1 MTEVTLLRRGAV
13 VRIPST
19 ALGPEL
25 PVLGI
30 TFVDLQ
36 FDDGHVER
44 WFGPGVLGSAPED
57 PDMEIVVEWALDDV
71 ADGEAEALLSELA
84 DDGLEIPAGALARTP
99 VEIVFEWNVPLPA
112 ELSLACRGPR
122 EA

>member
-44 WFGPGVLGSAPED
+44 WFGPGMLGSAPED
-57 PDMEIVVEWALDDV
+57 PDMETVVEWAQDDV
-71 ADGEAEALLSELA
+71 VDGQAQALLEDLA
-84 DDGLEIPAGALARTP
+84 EDGLAMPPDALARTP
-99 VEIVFEWNVPLPA
+99 VEIVFEWGVPLPA
-112 ELSLACRGPR
+112 QLHAFTGQ
-122 EA
+122 

>member
-19 ALGPEL
+19 ALGAEL

-44 WFGPGVLGSAPED
+44 WFGPGLLGSTPED
-57 PDMEIVVEWALDDV
+57 PDMETVVEWAQDDV
-71 ADGEAEALLSELA
+71 ADGQAESMLAELA
-84 DDGLEIPAGALARTP
+84 EDGLEIPPGALARTP
-99 VEIVFEWNVPLPA
+99 VEIVFEWGVPLPA
-112 ELSLACRGPR
+112 ALSLACRGPR
-122 EA
+122 GT

>member
-36 FDDGHVER
+36 FDDDHVER
-44 WFGPGVLGSAPED
+44 WFGPGLLGSAPED
-57 PDMEIVVEWALDDV
+57 PDMEIVVEWAHDDL
-71 ADGEAEALLSELA
+71 AE
-84 DDGLEIPAGALARTP
+84 DGLEIPPGALARTP

-112 ELSLACRGPR
+112 ALHATRH
-122 EA
+122 

>member
-44 WFGPGVLGSAPED
+44 WFGPGMLGSTPED
-57 PDMEIVVEWALDDV
+57 PDTETVVEWAFDDV
-71 ADGEAEALLSELA
+71 ADGQADALLSELA
-84 DDGLEIPAGALARTP
+84 EEGLEIPPGALARTP
-99 VEIVFEWNVPLPA
+99 VEIVFEWGVPLPA
-112 ELSLACRGPR
+112 QLDVFSSH
-122 EA
+122 

>member
-1 MTEVTLLRRGAV
+1 MTEVTLLRRGAI
-13 VRIPST
+13 VRIPTT

-44 WFGPGVLGSAPED
+44 WFGPGTLGSTPED
-57 PDMEIVVEWALDDV
+57 PDMEIVVDWAIDEV
-71 ADGEAEALLSELA
+71 ADGQAEDLLEDLA
-84 DDGLEIPAGALARTP
+84 DDGLEIPPGALARTP
-99 VEIVFEWNVPLPA
+99 VEIVFEWGVPLPA
-112 ELSLACRGPR
+112 QLSLASRDPRGT
-122 EA
+122 